1 MMGKHFRVK
10 VKFYVS
16 NFLNESYLNEEK
28 TMSFYGFCHVTFPW
42 LFKLWLRWEVFGT
55 ENIPATGPVV
65 IAANHLSLLD
75 PPVLG
80 AAAPRPVHFMAKAEL
95 FKPAW
100 FGFIIRK
107 LGVFPVK
114 RGGADRE
121 AIKTGLAYL
130 KNNEVLAVFP
140 EGTRSKTGDLGRAGG
155 GAFMMA
161 VKMKATIIPAYIYGT
176 DLKRHPGWPK
186 VRVIFGKPLPY
197 DENGGIARENLEE
210 LGARWREEVLVLR
223 KAVALQ
229 NGNISR

>member
-1 MMGKHFRVK
+1 
-10 VKFYVS
+10 
-16 NFLNESYLNEEK
+16 
-28 TMSFYGFCHVTFPW
+28 MSFYGFCHVIFPW

-161 VKMKATIIPAYIYGT
+161 VKRKATIIPAYIYGT

-210 LGARWREEVLVLR
+210 LGAGWREEVLVLR

-229 NGNISR
+229 NGNICR